1 MGERTMKALLS
12 RSIGSCAQ
20 AFAGVLAK
28 CIHFGSPGSVET
40 TLGDRDD
47 SVGYRLVQGVH
58 SFQRRNGSGKMRSN
72 ASGSMPYTS

>member
-1 MGERTMKALLS
+1 MGERTMKALLG

-28 CIHFGSPGSVET
+28 CI
-40 TLGDRDD
+40 
-47 SVGYRLVQGVH
+47 SVGRVLSRRRWAIEMTVSDIDEVQGVP